1 MDDISKTDRFLLSII
16 TTILTF
22 IIEGFDFI
30 VLGQIVLLTIKI
42 DVLDKYVNNK
52 LMLAR

>member
-1 MDDISKTDRFLLSII
+1 MEDISKTDQFLIFII
-16 TTILTF
+16 STILTF
-22 IIEGFDFI
+22 IIEGFDFV
-30 VLGQIVLLTIKI
+30 VLAQIALTTIKL